1 MSAIKISD
9 KAFKEFREFL
19 KDNGVTADVIR
30 IHFAGMGWGGP
41 SFNLVLDEQKETD
54 NVETIE
60 GLNFLVAKDVTEQFG
75 TLTILNGEENGMGG
89 FSIEPEKKPEG
100 GGCSSCSSCG

>member
-30 IHFAGMGWGGP
+30 IHFAGMG
-41 SFNLVLDEQKETD
+41 
-54 NVETIE
+54 
-60 GLNFLVAKDVTEQFG
+60 
-75 TLTILNGEENGMGG
+75 
-89 FSIEPEKKPEG
+89 
-100 GGCSSCSSCG
+100 